1 MKKLTLNLE
10 ALEVESFAPAGSSAS
25 RGTVV
30 GADATRT
37 LPPYCVTFTCGDS
50 GIRPCLAD

>member
-10 ALEVESFAPAGSSAS
+10 ALEVESFRTSGDQPSH
-25 RGTVV
+25 GTVV
-30 GADATRT
+30 GADGST

-50 GIRPCLAD
+50 QIRPCLAA

>member
-1 MKKLTLNLE
+1 MKKLMLDVE
-10 ALEVESFAPAGSSAS
+10 ALKVESFPTADPQQA

-30 GADATRT
+30 GADAGKT

-50 GIRPCLAD
+50 VVLPCQAD

>member
-1 MKKLTLNLE
+1 MKKLTLDLE
-10 ALEVESFAPAGSSAS
+10 ALEVESFAPAGSSAP

-30 GADATRT
+30 GADSTRT